1 MTSVLLPLRYAHL
14 WVIFGSLL
22 LAVILVLALMPDAPQ
37 LPFSHNDKTTHALA
51 FMTLMV
57 WFSGVIEMRR
67 LPMLAIC
74 LVAYGVLIELLQ
86 SLTVSRQPELL
97 DVGAD
102 VVGILLG
109 WILAIAGLRRWC
121 VWLESGLRS
130 WRANDKH

>member
-1 MTSVLLPLRYAHL
+1 MTSVLLPLRYAHVWTTL
-14 WVIFGSLL
+14 GGML
-22 LAVILVLALMPDAPQ
+22 LAVILILALMPNPPP
-37 LPFSHNDKTTHALA
+37 LPFAYNDKTTHALA
-51 FMTLMV
+51 FMALMV

-86 SLTVSRQPELL
+86 SLTESRQPELL

-102 VVGILLG
+102 VAGILLG

-121 VWLESGLRS
+121 VWLESGLQA
-130 WRANDKH
+130 WRANEKR